1 MVGSLMCGITGFLS
15 RHEIDSAAAYDTVVA
30 MADTVAHRGP
40 DDHGAWVDAEAGIA
54 LGHRRLSIVDLSP
67 NGHQPMAS
75 ASGQWVVS
83 YNGEIYNFPELR
95 RELESLGHRFRGHCD
110 TEVLLAAVE
119 QWGVH
124 AALERFN
131 GMFAFALWDRRERVL
146 HLARDRAGEKPLYYG
161 WMGDTLV
168 FGSELKALRRH
179 PEFRAEIDRD
189 ALVLFLCYAYIPAPY
204 SIYRDVLKLIPG
216 TVLSISPS
224 SRRLPQPV
232 PYWSAK
238 DVVERATAQPFP
250 GSVDD
255 AIAELDALL
264 RDAVRMRMV
273 ADVPLGAFLSGGID
287 SSTVVALMQAQ
298 SSRPVRTFTIG
309 FAEDTYNEAT
319 HAAAVARHLGTE
331 HTELYVTPSEA
342 MTVIPRLPT
351 MYDEPFAD
359 ASQIPTHL
367 VSALARRDVTV
378 SLSGDAGDELFGGY
392 NRHTWGARIWRRVGW
407 MPRGAR
413 HALAAGMTAISP
425 RGWKSIFGMLGP
437 VLPSAV
443 RARSD
448 AVHKLARVLGS
459 QSADAL
465 YVGLASQW
473 SVPQAV
479 VVGATAVPPTL
490 ISDPAAWPSVQDFAQ
505 RMMFLDLVTYLP
517 DDILAKVDRAAM
529 AVSLETRLPL
539 LDPRVIEFAWRLPIS
554 LKVRGT
560 VGKWAL
566 RQVLHRYVPRELV
579 ERPKMG
585 FGVPIGT
592 WLRGALRDWA
602 ESLLDE
608 SRLRSEGFFDPL
620 PVRKRWDEHLSLA
633 FDRQYDLWNVLMFQ
647 AWLEN
652 EENAA
657 RAPIPERV
665 APHPQLVRV

>member
-1 MVGSLMCGITGFLS
+1 MCGITGFFS
-15 RHEIDSAAAYDTVVA
+15 RRELDPTEAHETVIA

-40 DDHGAWVDAEAGIA
+40 DDAGGWVDGTAGIA

-75 ASGQWVVS
+75 ESGRWVIS
-83 YNGEIYNFPELR
+83 FNGEIYNFPALR
-95 RELESLGHRFRGHCD
+95 QELEALGHRFRGHCD
-110 TEVLLAAVE
+110 TEVLLAGVE

-124 AALERFN
+124 KALERFN
-131 GMFAFALWDRRERVL
+131 GMFAFALWDRADRVL

-168 FGSELKALRRH
+168 FGSELKSLRRH
-179 PEFRAEIDRD
+179 PAFRAEIDRD
-189 ALVLFLCYAYIPAPY
+189 ALVLFLCYAYIPAPH
-204 SIYRDVLKLIPG
+204 SIYRNICKLLPG
-216 TVLSISPS
+216 SVVSISAADPH
-224 SRRLPQPV
+224 PAPV

-238 DVVERATAQPFP
+238 EVVERATADPFRGTP
-250 GSVDD
+250 DEAVG
-255 AIAELDALL
+255 ELDSLL
-264 RDAVRMRMV
+264 RDAVAMRMV

-298 SSRPVRTFTIG
+298 SVRPVRTFTIG
-309 FAEDTYNEAT
+309 FAEAGYNEAQ
-319 HAAAVARHLGTE
+319 HAAAVARHLGTD

-367 VSALARRDVTV
+367 VSALARKDVTV

-407 MPRGAR
+407 MPRPAR
-413 HALAAGMTAISP
+413 HAVAAGLTAVPP
-425 RGWKSIFGMLGP
+425 RSWKALFKFLGP
-437 VLPSAV
+437 VLPGAI
-443 RARSD
+443 RTRHD
-448 AVHKLARVLGS
+448 AVHKVARVLGAKT
-459 QSADAL
+459 ADAL

-473 SVPQAV
+473 SVPESV
-479 VVGATAVPPTL
+479 VLGAGGVPPTIL
-490 ISDPAAWPSVQDFAQ
+490 SDAAAWPTVPDFAH

-539 LDPRVIEFAWRLPIS
+539 LDPRVIEFAWRLPLS
-554 LKVRGT
+554 MKVRGT

-566 RQVLHRYVPRELV
+566 RQVLDRYVPRALV
-579 ERPKMG
+579 DRPKMG

-592 WLRGALRDWA
+592 WLRGPLRDWA

-608 SRLRSEGFFDPL
+608 TRLRDEGFFDPR
-620 PVRKRWDEHLSLA
+620 PVRARWGEHLSTA

-647 AWLEN
+647 AWLE
-652 EENAA
+652 EQEASPHAPGRLRTDA
-657 RAPIPERV
+657 R
-665 APHPQLVRV
+665 PQLARV